1 MKLGQVLANLME
13 GVAVKW
19 QPEEALDELARAALE
34 HTRSRNVLIARMNDE
49 LGVVEFQNGAGRD
62 WEETD
67 DNAGLRLR
75 LSREEGGGI
84 VPYVAVT
91 GKPFVTGDVD
101 QEPLYRQLF
110 GRSKSEIAVPIR
122 DRHGRVRGVLNAES
136 DIPDHYTDDDVQLC
150 VALGSLAS
158 MVLEREEMGRR
169 EEALI
174 QIGSSLDRAMSD
186 DELIQQVLKVAG
198 EVLRFQSCSIFL
210 FDTTTEMFMLRGSVG
225 QLRDKVGSV
234 GYRAGEGCTGWV
246 CQSGEAI
253 RTGDPQKDPRW
264 EGRILEF
271 PGEQI
276 AAYLAV
282 PIVYRGRSIGA
293 LRVVRR
299 QSENPYQDN
308 RFTEDDLRLLTT
320 IAEQV
325 AIGLENVRSLEKQLR
340 IERMAAWG
348 ELSAKSSHM
357 IGNRVFAIRGDVN
370 EFGHIL
376 AEASPSRDELAAIQR
391 SLLTNVERIEEIL
404 QDFRDFVMAT
414 QLTTA
419 RADLNFV
426 VRESVQEVF
435 PRRSKVKVVFELAP
449 DLPEVVIDVR
459 KVRRAIT
466 ELVEN
471 ALSFFQEGVMSVA
484 TGRADA
490 DAVKRAKLSRA
501 REYLKIE
508 IADQGPGV
516 KNELKSRIFEPFF
529 TTRVKGMGLGLSIV
543 KGILD
548 AHGGT
553 VLEEGAEG
561 EGASFLMLLPV
572 PEPTHG

>member
-1 MKLGQVLANLME
+1 MFGGLLARLME
-13 GVAVKW
+13 GVAFKW
-19 QPEEALDELARAALE
+19 GPEEALDELVLAALE

-49 LGVVEFQNGAGRD
+49 LGVIEVRNGAGRD
-62 WEETD
+62 WEETGD
-67 DNAGLRLR
+67 SAGLRLR

-91 GKPFVTGDVD
+91 GKAFVTGDVD
-101 QEPLYRQLF
+101 QEPLYRKLF
-110 GRSKSEIAVPIR
+110 ERSKSEIAVPIR
-122 DRHGRVRGVLNAES
+122 DRHGRVRGVLNVES
-136 DIPDHYTDDDVQLC
+136 DVADNYTADDVQLC
-150 VALGSLAS
+150 MALGSLAS
-158 MVLEREEMGRR
+158 MVLEREEMSRR

-174 QIGSSLDRAMSD
+174 QIGSSLDRAMND
-186 DELIQQVLKVAG
+186 DELVQQVLKVAG

-210 FDTTTEMFMLRGSVG
+210 FDTTTGKFMLRGSVG

-246 CQSGEAI
+246 CESGEPI

-264 EGRILEF
+264 AGRILEF

-282 PIVYRGRSIGA
+282 PVVYRGRSIGA
-293 LRVVRR
+293 IRVVRR

-308 RFTEDDLRLLTT
+308 RFTEDDERLLST

-325 AIGLENVRSLEKQLR
+325 AIGLENVRSLQKQLGV
-340 IERMAAWG
+340 ERMAAWG

-370 EFGHIL
+370 ELGHLL
-376 AEASPSRDELAAIQR
+376 ADPRPRHDKLLALQQ
-391 SLLTNVERIEEIL
+391 SLLTNVQRIEEIL

-414 QLTTA
+414 QLSTA
-419 RADLNFV
+419 RAELNFV
-426 VRESVQEVF
+426 VREAVQEVF
-435 PRRSKVKVVFELAP
+435 PRRSKVRVEYDLAEG
-449 DLPEVVIDVR
+449 LPEVVIDVR
-459 KVRRAIT
+459 KIRRAIT

-471 ALSFFQEGVMSVA
+471 ALSFFEQGALRVK
-484 TGRADA
+484 TGRASA
-490 DAVKRAKLSRA
+490 AAVRRA
-501 REYLKIE
+501 RLARSKEYLAIE
-508 IADQGPGV
+508 IEDQGPGI
-516 KNELKSRIFEPFF
+516 KQEHKARIFEPFF

-548 AHGGT
+548 AHGGA
-553 VLEEGAEG
+553 VLEQGAEG
-561 EGASFLMLLPV
+561 KGARFLLLIPV
-572 PEPTHG
+572 PERSPA